1 MKKVTFIL
9 SMLLA
14 LACSTVNART
24 ITRCFDSK
32 SQKFCVRMDGQ
43 LMTIE
48 EYDNWLYENRPS
60 AYAADTVLTY
70 WMKRHLGERPST
82 NSRNYRGCT
91 FATRTMKWGGKTL
104 TAWAVIDDS
113 GHECSHW
120 VFAGSGEGYGCRWLL
135 EEAGIDY
142 VNVTLQLCADT
153 ICWTWGYLDENG
165 KLMMW
170 TGEDDNGKNKYIPWD
185 WKRVDA

>member
-48 EYDNWLYENRPS
+48 EYDNWLYEIGRQHML
-60 AYAADTVLTY
+60 LT
-70 WMKRHLGERPST
+70 R
-82 NSRNYRGCT
+82 
-91 FATRTMKWGGKTL
+91 F
-104 TAWAVIDDS
+104 
-113 GHECSHW
+113 
-120 VFAGSGEGYGCRWLL
+120 
-135 EEAGIDY
+135 
-142 VNVTLQLCADT
+142 
-153 ICWTWGYLDENG
+153 
-165 KLMMW
+165 
-170 TGEDDNGKNKYIPWD
+170 
-185 WKRVDA
+185 

>member
-14 LACSTVNART
+14 LTCSTVNART

-48 EYDNWLYENRPS
+48 EYDN
-60 AYAADTVLTY
+60 
-70 WMKRHLGERPST
+70 
-82 NSRNYRGCT
+82 YRGCT

-113 GHECSHW
+113 GHECSHL

-135 EEAGIDY
+135 EEAGVDY